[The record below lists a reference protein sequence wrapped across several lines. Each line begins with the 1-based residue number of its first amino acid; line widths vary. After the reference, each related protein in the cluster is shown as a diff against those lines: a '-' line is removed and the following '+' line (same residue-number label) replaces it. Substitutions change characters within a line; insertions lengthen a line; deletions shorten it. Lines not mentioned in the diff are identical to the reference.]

1 MPITNTD
8 LDKRLSLQEQELT
21 HIRTDI
27 SDIKKDM
34 KEHREE
40 SKKNTDKLTSKMD
53 MLIWAIVIG
62 MAGIVVKIIFF

>member
-1 MPITNTD
+1 MTITNTD

-21 HIRTDI
+21 HIR
-27 SDIKKDM
+27 SDIQDIKTDM

-40 SKKNTDKLTSKMD
+40 SKKNTDKLTNRMD

-62 MAGIVVKIIFF
+62 MAGIVVKTVFF

>member
-21 HIRTDI
+21 HIRSDI
-27 SDIKKDM
+27 NDIKKDM

-40 SKKNTDKLTSKMD
+40 SKKNTDKLTGKMD
-53 MLIWAIVIG
+53 MLIWAIVVG
-62 MAGIVVKIIFF
+62 MAGIIVKIVFF